1 MSTALAPIDVNTYA
15 LIADGDI
22 EELTEAISENLNGGA
37 LSLKNLTRITTPT
50 GGSTVF
56 QVPTPEGMKNAE
68 TLEGIILVQQPRRV
82 FYSRPM
88 GAGGDEN
95 NRPDCFSNDSLV
107 GVGTRF
113 AGDEPGQHDCATC
126 PLSQWGANGEKPR
139 CSQRRQLFLLR
150 EGDVLPIIVDLPST
164 SLKNVDAYLGGLA
177 ISALTYY
184 YAVTQIGLKSELR
197 KGSKNAYT
205 EYTFK
210 QVGIVPKELRPQI
223 KDYQKAIKAMVLQ
236 PTPDSVGGTGTTV
249 EVTGEMED
257 IEL

>member
-107 GVGTRF
+107 GVGTR
-113 AGDEPGQHDCATC
+113 ATSRASTTARPARSRSGVPTARSHAAPSAASCSCCARATC
-126 PLSQWGANGEKPR
+126 CRSSWI
-139 CSQRRQLFLLR
+139 CH
-150 EGDVLPIIVDLPST
+150 
-164 SLKNVDAYLGGLA
+164 
-177 ISALTYY
+177 
-184 YAVTQIGLKSELR
+184 
-197 KGSKNAYT
+197 
-205 EYTFK
+205 
-210 QVGIVPKELRPQI
+210 RP
-223 KDYQKAIKAMVLQ
+223 A
-236 PTPDSVGGTGTTV
+236 
-249 EVTGEMED
+249 
-257 IEL
+257 